1 MRNKSKENR
10 IARERT
16 DVLFREA
23 DRVFNKDKV
32 LANRYVTLARKIA
45 MKSNI
50 NIPKEYKRKFCKH
63 CYKYLRAGVNC
74 RVRTK
79 NGKVVYYCLNCKRY
93 MRFPF
98 LKEKTKKAS

>member
-10 IARERT
+10 IARERI
-16 DVLFREA
+16 DILFGEA
-23 DRVFNKDKV
+23 DKVFNKDKG

-50 NIPKEYKRKFCKH
+50 NIPRQYKRRFCKH

-74 RVRTK
+74 RVRTRD
-79 NGKVVYYCLNCKRY
+79 NKVVYYCFNCKRH

-98 LKEKTKKAS
+98 LKEKTKI